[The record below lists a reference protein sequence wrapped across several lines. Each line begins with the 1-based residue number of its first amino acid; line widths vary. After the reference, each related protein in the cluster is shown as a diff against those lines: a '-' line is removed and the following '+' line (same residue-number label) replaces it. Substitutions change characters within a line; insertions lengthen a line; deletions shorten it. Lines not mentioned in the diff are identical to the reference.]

1 MSTFGALTLGNGARQ
16 GPLAPGTTFSKLG
29 AEISRAKIADVTVGS
44 MSSGQGF
51 LILFSDMRDSLQA
64 IQNNTFHTMEL
75 LKSSI
80 VGTPQEQKEAA
91 IKAGET
97 DPPPGE
103 TGSKGPG
110 VLSRIGSAI
119 GKLNPFGGGGLIDTL
134 GKLGLAVGGV
144 ALLKYFG
151 DDMVPIMADLL
162 RSLKEGKIGENIKI
176 AYEYIKD
183 KGLDAFENIK
193 FYTKKFIDGAVK
205 VLGIIQ
211 GAYTMVN
218 DYIMSFDT
226 AEHFEDEFGRMR
238 QKSGDGRLDEAEF
251 NALKEDLTAK
261 AVTVVGNVISGIF
274 TEFFNYMTSSDTLK
288 AMGSALLL
296 YGPVAMIFGKGDKKG
311 TTAPGKKGGFMRG
324 AGIVAMLAY
333 GIRQTYLNYEQALRT
348 ATDEM
353 GEVDFKEF
361 AVAFLGGTKNAA
373 GSTAAGYR
381 QAKALGGTGML
392 AGMAI
397 GSIVPGVGTIVG
409 GIFGLIAGGII
420 GYFSG
425 AAGTDKINEIVTSLT
440 STVDEFITDV
450 GNFFQDLANGFRFLF
465 SGRSFM
471 KGYESRRKGDVSEI
485 QEKIDEKQAIVNQL
499 QKIYNEEPSAEI
511 KKAID
516 EAKGE
521 IETLKAEQAAA
532 PVQAQLNA
540 MEDLVSYKATV
551 GRRYNWFKR
560 RLFNDPDD
568 KDGNGNR
575 EMDAEFALAPAK
587 TSLFDGKFAAGSDAR
602 ATAVIGPDA
611 TNYDAFKYYERMHGP
626 DGNNMDRMIYGSANA
641 FARSSY
647 NTEMLAAM
655 KKTERTGHE
664 FRNLAAAKFQTT
676 VGDNT
681 YNLKQVDGGLEKGGG
696 IIVSPVAND
705 NSVKYADQTLV
716 FGDGLSL
723 NENGSTAKIIASD
736 GQVMTLV
743 GID

>member
-1 MSTFGALTLGNGARQ
+1 MSTFGAISLGNGARQ
-16 GPLAPGTTFSKLG
+16 GPLVPGTTFSKLG
-29 AEISRAKIADVTVGS
+29 AEISRAKFADTAVGS
-44 MSSGQGF
+44 MTSGQGF
-51 LILFSDMRDSLQA
+51 LILFSDMRDSLEA
-64 IQNNTFHTMEL
+64 IRQSTFQTAEL
-75 LKSSI
+75 LKNALM
-80 VGTPQEQKEAA
+80 PDAA
-91 IKAGET
+91 GERDKDISEGET

-238 QKSGDGRLDEAEF
+238 QKSADGRLDEAEF

-296 YGPVAMIFGKGDKKG
+296 YGPISMIFGKGDKKG

-353 GEVDFKEF
+353 GEVDFQEF
-361 AVAFLGGTKNAA
+361 AVTFLGGTKNAA
-373 GSTAAGYR
+373 GSAADGYR
-381 QAKALGGTGML
+381 QAKAMGGSGML

-409 GIFGLIAGGII
+409 GIFGLVAGGII

-425 AAGTDKINEIVTSLT
+425 AAGTDKINEMVNSLT
-440 STVDEFITDV
+440 GTVDSFITDV
-450 GNFFQDLANGFRFLF
+450 GNFFTDLANGFKYLF

-471 KGYESRRKGDVSEI
+471 KGFRRRGAGD
-485 QEKIDEKQAIVNQL
+485 IDEMQEAVDEQQGVIDL
-499 QKIYNEEPSAEI
+499 LERMQKDSPSAELEVAI
-511 KKAID
+511 K
-516 EAKGE
+516 EAYKVLDQRKNDLEFAPSQSKLNE
-521 IETLKAEQAAA
+521 IEDLDDYRKQILREYKHLRTRVYWDAFDSDPTINLNTATLPAETIMGRKLVEKDPNLLAA
-532 PVQAQLNA
+532 L
-540 MEDLVSYKATV
+540 
-551 GRRYNWFKR
+551 
-560 RLFNDPDD
+560 
-568 KDGNGNR
+568 
-575 EMDAEFALAPAK
+575 
-587 TSLFDGKFAAGSDAR
+587 
-602 ATAVIGPDA
+602 GPDA
-611 TNYDAFKYYERMHGP
+611 TNYDAMKYYERLI
-626 DGNNMDRMIYGSANA
+626 NNNVLGRMQYGAAVAQAGDHMLQENLSNKEFIETQGAAIDANL
-641 FARSSY
+641 SLEKM
-647 NTEMLAAM
+647 N
-655 KKTERTGHE
+655 
-664 FRNLAAAKFQTT
+664 KFKSN
-676 VGDNT
+676 VGGIEYKLQPVN
-681 YNLKQVDGGLEKGGG
+681 GGLDKGGG
-696 IIVSPVAND
+696 LIVSPVAND

-723 NENGSTAKIIASD
+723 NENGSTAKVIASD